1 MPPTKGR
8 ITICAPVKYSA
19 SRPVRITLCFKPA
32 KIVPKNVL
40 QARFVR
46 SPFRQSNAPPD
57 VTIFSKCGKARAHMQ
72 LGE

>member
-1 MPPTKGR
+1 
-8 ITICAPVKYSA
+8 
-19 SRPVRITLCFKPA
+19 VRITLCFKPA